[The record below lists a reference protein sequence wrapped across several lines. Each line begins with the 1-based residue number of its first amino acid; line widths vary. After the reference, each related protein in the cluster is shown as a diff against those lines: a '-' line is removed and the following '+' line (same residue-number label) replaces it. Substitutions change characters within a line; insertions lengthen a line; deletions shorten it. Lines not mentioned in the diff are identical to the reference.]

1 MKVIS
6 KLDHS
11 LLSNKINEPE
21 CWNAVYACTEPDEAF
36 EVFTSTFQ
44 KRLSEATAN
53 KTIKLNKKQ
62 AFKQPWM
69 KTREK
74 FRSSAFNI
82 LSIKRYMKSI
92 SNSEMQS
99 HLKLEKQNLSIFNA
113 SMAIVKENQN
123 NKWCFM
129 DQSRY

>member
-1 MKVIS
+1 MILKQDKTKVIS

-69 KTREK
+69 INKILKLIKNREK
-74 FRSSAFNI
+74 FRSSSFQHPFNKKI
-82 LSIKRYMKSI
+82 
-92 SNSEMQS
+92 
-99 HLKLEKQNLSIFNA
+99 HEKYN
-113 SMAIVKENQN
+113 
-123 NKWCFM
+123 
-129 DQSRY
+129 